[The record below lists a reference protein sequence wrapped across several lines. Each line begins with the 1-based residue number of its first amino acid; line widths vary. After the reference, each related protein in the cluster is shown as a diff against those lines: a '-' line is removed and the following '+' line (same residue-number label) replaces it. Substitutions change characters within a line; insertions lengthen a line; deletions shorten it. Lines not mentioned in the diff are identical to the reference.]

1 MNDCFIKLHSEI
13 IQLKSEL
20 HRRSKMR
27 LEFEKHNIDNETL
40 DKSVN
45 DVLNSVMNKVSKR
58 NIEAL
63 GKVQFSARIDFS
75 VDGRLRIG
83 EIGDINNIESKTLDE
98 ESDSYIENQLELK
111 RNEEMFVINR
121 FISGWKL
128 NPDQFNNVLFRGSL

>member
-1 MNDCFIKLHSEI
+1 
-13 IQLKSEL
+13 
-20 HRRSKMR
+20 
-27 LEFEKHNIDNETL
+27 
-40 DKSVN
+40 
-45 DVLNSVMNKVSKR
+45 
-58 NIEAL
+58 
-63 GKVQFSARIDFS
+63 
-75 VDGRLRIG
+75 VDGGLRIG